1 MLHDSLSDP
10 SILMPYQINHS
21 ILFLLCLHFSFGT
34 DKNDSVFETRHF
46 ELEFRPIQYTKRET
60 NTIAMPE
67 RITDRITKQNW
78 NIQLFLISHT
88 TQRYNSESTLVQT
101 QNWET
106 KKHERIENKSIKS
119 SPKDNQNGS
128 NCFEADIQTNETQNP
143 ISNKKFS
150 KNWKLNSGKELM
162 YVPYGHNHTRSPSQ
176 HPRTWSID
184 LRTPRAL

>member
-21 ILFLLCLHFSFGT
+21 ILFLLCLHFFFGT
-34 DKNDSVFETRHF
+34 DKNDSVFETRQF

-60 NTIAMPE
+60 NTIAMPD

-119 SPKDNQNGS
+119 SPKDKIKTDRIALKQTS
-128 NCFEADIQTNETQNP
+128 KPMKHKIQSQ
-143 ISNKKFS
+143 I
-150 KNWKLNSGKELM
+150 KNSAKTGN
-162 YVPYGHNHTRSPSQ
+162 
-176 HPRTWSID
+176 
-184 LRTPRAL
+184 